1 MKTTGLSAD
10 GMALLRQ
17 FEGLRLEAYQ
27 DVAGIWTIG
36 YGTTRYPNG
45 QKVRAGDR
53 CTLEQADIYFAHDLE
68 RFELAVDALTV
79 DTILQRQFDGLTS
92 FTYNVGEQAYKDS
105 TLRKLVNANP
115 NNPAIRDQFMRW
127 HNAGGKPI
135 PGLWKRRHREA
146 DFYFGVST
154 PIPPGPRE
162 HS

>member
-1 MKTTGLSAD
+1 MKAHGISAE
-10 GMALLRQ
+10 GMALLKH
-17 FEGLRLEAYQ
+17 FEGLRLEAYK

-45 QKVRAGDR
+45 QKVRAGER
-53 CTLEQADIYFAHDLE
+53 CTEAQADLYFGHDLE

-79 DTILQRQFDGLTS
+79 DTIRQRHFDALTS

-115 NNPAIRDQFMRW
+115 DNPAIRDQFMRW
-127 HNAGGKPI
+127 HNAGGKPVA
-135 PGLWKRRHREA
+135 GLWKRRHREA

-154 PIPPGPRE
+154 PIPPGPRD
-162 HS
+162 SS